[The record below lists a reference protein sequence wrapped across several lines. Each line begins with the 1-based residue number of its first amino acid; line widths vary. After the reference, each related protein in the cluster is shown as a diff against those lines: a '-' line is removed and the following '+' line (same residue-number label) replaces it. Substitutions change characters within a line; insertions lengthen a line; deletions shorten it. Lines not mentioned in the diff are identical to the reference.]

1 MRLEIPAIN
10 VDTGFE
16 YLGLTQDKAMDAPK
30 DPDKVG
36 WYKMGPKPGAM
47 GNALIDGHVDWGQKT
62 RVFWGLR
69 NLKPGDSVIITDK
82 NGHKYEFAVQWSKW
96 YDANAPVQEAFAQ
109 SDQTEVTLITCGGE
123 FDHTTRQYL
132 SRLVVRAKLK

>member
-1 MRLEIPAIN
+1 MPAIN
-10 VDTGFE
+10 VDAGIE
-16 YLGLTQDKAMDAPK
+16 PLGLTPDKAMEAPK

-36 WYKMGPKPGAM
+36 WYRLGPRPGES
-47 GNALIDGHVDWGQKT
+47 GNALVDGHVDWGQKT

-69 NLKPGDSVIITDK
+69 NLKPGDMVIVTDADGK
-82 NGHKYEFAVQWSKW
+82 KHEFAVQWSKW
-96 YDANAPVQEAFAQ
+96 YDANASVSDSFAQ
-109 SDQTEVTLITCGGE
+109 SDQTELTMITCGGE